1 MSEKKSTQR
10 KFPAAVLVGAVS
22 VVLAL
27 IGLLTVLSG
36 CVKLAGRLLDNSA
49 EKEQFEQILFPVVM
63 FDPGPVEAPA
73 EMDPLVLLRSSIW
86 SAYVSNMEKYS
97 VDANNRISV
106 AKSDVD
112 VACAKLFGGEIR
124 LEHQSFSDYMNTYY
138 FDESK
143 GAYLVPLDGS
153 SVLYTPQVEEISH
166 SGVNY
171 TLRVGYLES
180 GNEWL
185 QNLKG
190 EDYEPSPAKYMIYTM
205 KKVEKHFEL
214 VSIALPEEGAV
225 PGKPVY
231 EQREEPESSGNELQP
246 TQETLPSEE
255 TPSEETQPTSTE
267 TGTTV

>member
-10 KFPAAVLVGAVS
+10 KFPAAVLIGAVS

-49 EKEQFEQILFPVVM
+49 EKEQFGKILFPVVM
-63 FDPGPVEAPA
+63 FDPGPVESPA
-73 EMDPLVLLRSSIW
+73 DMDNLVLLRSSIW
-86 SAYVSNMEKYS
+86 SAFVSNMEKYS
-97 VDANNRISV
+97 MDANQRVSV

-112 VACAKLFGGEIR
+112 VACAKLFGSEIQ
-124 LEHQSFSDYMNTYY
+124 LEHQSFTDYMNTYY
-138 FDESK
+138 FNESK
-143 GAYLVPLDGS
+143 EAYLVPVDAS
-153 SVLYTPQVEEISH
+153 SVLYTPQVEEIDH
-166 SGVNY
+166 SGVVY

-180 GNEWL
+180 GSEWL
-185 QNLKG
+185 QSLKG

-205 KKVEKHFEL
+205 KKVDKHFEL

-231 EQREEPESSGNELQP
+231 EQKDEPENSGSELQP
-246 TQETLPSEE
+246 TENTLPADETPKEE
-255 TPSEETQPTSTE
+255 TDPASKP
-267 TGTTV
+267 GTTV